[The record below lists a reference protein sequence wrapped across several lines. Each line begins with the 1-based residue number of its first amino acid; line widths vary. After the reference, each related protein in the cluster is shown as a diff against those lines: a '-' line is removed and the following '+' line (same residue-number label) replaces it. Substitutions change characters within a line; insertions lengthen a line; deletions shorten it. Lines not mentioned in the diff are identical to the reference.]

1 MKRLVV
7 ILALAVLLGLGAY
20 VVSYGIARRAFCQMP
35 DAGDTSSWLR
45 QEFHL
50 NDAQYAQV
58 KKLEADYHPHCIEMC
73 DQIKQSHLA
82 LKNLILANRTMT
94 PEIEAALKKDSAVQ
108 QEWRADMLRHFYEVS
123 QAMPPAEGKRYL
135 QVMQAQV
142 VHPEMTSDEMAAPH

>member
-82 LKNLILANRTMT
+82 LKNLILANEAMN
-94 PEIEAALKKDSAVQ
+94 PEIETVLQKDGAVQ
-108 QEWRADMLRHFYEVS
+108 QEWREDMLRHFYEVS
-123 QAMPPAEGKRYL
+123 HAMPREQGKQYL
-135 QVMQAQV
+135 QIMQAQV
-142 VHPEMTSDEMAAPH
+142 VQPEKSSNMMDIRH